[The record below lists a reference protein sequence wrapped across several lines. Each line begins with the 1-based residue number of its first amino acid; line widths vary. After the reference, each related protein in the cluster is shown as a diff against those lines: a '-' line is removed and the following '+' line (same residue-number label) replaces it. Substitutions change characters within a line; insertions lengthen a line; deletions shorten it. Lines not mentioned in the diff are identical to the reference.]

1 MKRTNKQEAI
11 TARRWSCSSRELG
24 CYQEKRKGE
33 MQRAARFIKNLGVFE
48 QNLAAAEDEKEEENA
63 QQEEA
68 TATGPAANT

>member
-1 MKRTNKQEAI
+1 
-11 TARRWSCSSRELG
+11 
-24 CYQEKRKGE
+24 